1 MKRNF
6 NITMQLQ
13 HIAIMAYFIVG
24 FVLSYY
30 WFARDYEDEYEKSI
44 DDGEPVEKGMVS
56 FLLLLMTVFWPIVLV
71 KNLIKHKTL

>member
-1 MKRNF
+1 MRRNF

-13 HIAIMAYFIVG
+13 YIAIMAYFIVG

-30 WFARDYEDEYEKSI
+30 WFARDYEEEYKKSI
-44 DDGEPVEKGMVS
+44 EDGESVEKGMVS

-71 KNLIKHKTL
+71 KNLIRHKTL